1 MKSDGMEAKI
11 ALAVSRLRQ
20 AIAKYEPV
28 AVVGLFS
35 GGHDSLSAC
44 YVASLLGDRLTT
56 MAHIDTGIGVPATQ
70 QFVVDTC
77 KRMEWPLEIYRAVEN
92 TRADGTLDP
101 QVYEEFVR
109 AHGFPGPAG
118 HGLMYV
124 RLKERALRRIER
136 RYEASARGKRKRYVM
151 YVSGCRSQESERRMG
166 HVEEVQ
172 IEGRRIWVAPIH
184 DWTKLDT
191 TGLIEHVGL
200 ERNPVVDLIH
210 KSGECLCGAFAKKG
224 ELAELGMWPLTRP
237 AHDRIVKLQ
246 EELSQRF
253 PWGWEGRPPREKCKL
268 KPGMLC
274 HSCDKA
280 EGAAV

>member
-1 MKSDGMEAKI
+1 MESKI
-11 ALAVSRLRQ
+11 SWGVYRLRR
-20 AIAKYEPV
+20 AIEQYQPV

-56 MAHIDTGIGVPATQ
+56 MAHIDTGIGVQATQ
-70 QFVVDTC
+70 DFVVATC
-77 KRMEWPLEIYRAVEN
+77 KRMEWPLQIWRAVEN
-92 TRADGTLDP
+92 TRADGTSDP
-101 QVYEEFVR
+101 QVYEEFVMR
-109 AHGFPGPAG
+109 HGFPGPAS

-136 RYEASARGKRKRYVM
+136 RYEASARGKHKRYVM

-172 IEGRRIWVAPIH
+172 VEGRRIWVAPIH

-191 TGLIEHVGL
+191 TRLIEHAGL

-210 KSGECLCGAFAKKG
+210 KSGECLCGAFAKPG
-224 ELAELGMWPLTRP
+224 ELKELGMWDLTRP
-237 AHDRIVKLQ
+237 AHDRIVRLQ
-246 EELSQRF
+246 EQVQAAHA
-253 PWGWEGRPPREKCKL
+253 WGWEGRPPREKCKL

-280 EGAAV
+280 EEVTL